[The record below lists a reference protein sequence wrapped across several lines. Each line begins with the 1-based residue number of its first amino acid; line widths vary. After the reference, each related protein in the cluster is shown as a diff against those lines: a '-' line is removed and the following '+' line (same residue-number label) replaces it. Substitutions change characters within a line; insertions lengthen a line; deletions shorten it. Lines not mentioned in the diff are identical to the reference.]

1 MNNIKLIYIFFI
13 LINGCQYNLNNQPDL
28 IINQETKWAITDEHP
43 STVECD
49 KIIDKKNRIQ
59 CFNSYISDL
68 FVQNIMKDLVLENSN
83 SNDTIFLDLTFDSNG
98 KIIVESM
105 TGNNE
110 IISLIDDIKKKV
122 ETFPNILPATK
133 TNLGIAV
140 KSKIKLPIILKSD

>member
-83 SNDTIFLDLTFDSNG
+83 SNDTIFFDLTFDSNG
-98 KIIVESM
+98 KIIVEGM

-122 ETFPNILPATK
+122 ETFPNILPTTN

-140 KSKIKLPIILKSD
+140 KSKIKLPIIFKSD

>member
-13 LINGCQYNLNNQPDL
+13 LISGCQYNLNNQPDL

-83 SNDTIFLDLTFDSNG
+83 NNDTIFFDLTFDSNG
-98 KIIVESM
+98 KIIV
-105 TGNNE
+105 
-110 IISLIDDIKKKV
+110 
-122 ETFPNILPATK
+122 
-133 TNLGIAV
+133 
-140 KSKIKLPIILKSD
+140 